1 MLLHHEATDRDS
13 EFVRLH
19 MFNAVAGAGKFSN
32 LWTAPQL
39 CAPRQAQEI
48 ALYIDLAR
56 KICDSKTEGNGRWFN
71 LGRNVMPG
79 DSEEEELTL

>member
-1 MLLHHEATDRDS
+1 MDHSPSVIEH